1 MSRSSSP
8 TTSRAIY
15 VPSAVSSFFEI
26 CDRNVDGSAIKD
38 ALRIGSRGGGFV
50 IKKGSTTKVSTDA
63 SFNKDSIIINLH
75 ETEGAKTTKRVIDL
89 MRARF
94 GFGPVKVSHKI
105 GPPIGYGFGTSGS
118 GALGPAIALSDLFN
132 LNLSLTQ
139 VSAFAHTAEVES
151 VTGLGTVISLASG
164 VGAIGLVT
172 EPGSY
177 SIGRVDSILVD
188 HSEYA
193 LVCVCF
199 GPIEKS
205 SVLLDQESRQKVNK
219 FGKAC
224 LKAIMDDPTP
234 SSLLVH
240 SRTFA
245 ERTGIASK
253 YLLTLSDKAV
263 EMGAIGATQN
273 MIGNAIH
280 CLVKR
285 SQCSVF
291 TKSLRVTV
299 PTGLIFV
306 SDLIHSSP
314 TFV

>member
-118 GALGPAIALSDLFN
+118 GALGHCNCVIRSFQSKPELDSGLRLCAHRRSRKCHWARNGNFSCFRRGRNRFGHRTRELFN
-132 LNLSLTQ
+132 RQSR
-139 VSAFAHTAEVES
+139 F
-151 VTGLGTVISLASG
+151 
-164 VGAIGLVT
+164 
-172 EPGSY
+172 
-177 SIGRVDSILVD
+177 DS
-188 HSEYA
+188 
-193 LVCVCF
+193 C
-199 GPIEKS
+199 
-205 SVLLDQESRQKVNK
+205 
-219 FGKAC
+219 
-224 LKAIMDDPTP
+224 
-234 SSLLVH
+234 
-240 SRTFA
+240 
-245 ERTGIASK
+245 
-253 YLLTLSDKAV
+253 
-263 EMGAIGATQN
+263 
-273 MIGNAIH
+273 
-280 CLVKR
+280 
-285 SQCSVF
+285 
-291 TKSLRVTV
+291 
-299 PTGLIFV
+299 
-306 SDLIHSSP
+306 
-314 TFV
+314 